1 MLWETISVVRD
12 LPRLHEIASVMIR
25 YGWGDL
31 VRVLGISGALERAGR
46 VLHWH
51 STSEISQ
58 LDAPVRVRR
67 ALEELGPTFVKLG
80 QVLATRVD
88 MFPPHWITEFEKL
101 HSQVPAVPYERLHRD
116 LVAAS
121 KGDPAEVF
129 AEFDTVPLAA
139 ASIAQ
144 VYRATLK
151 DGTRV
156 VVKMRRPGIE
166 GVIQADLRI
175 MEHAAKLLESAVPD
189 SRRYDPVQIVSQ
201 FRRSLN
207 RELDL
212 AKEARNIDQFAR
224 HFADEPLVKIPRVY
238 WEFTNDR
245 VNVQE
250 EIIGMAG
257 VAPDK
262 LRAQWL
268 DPKLLAA
275 RGADAVLR
283 MVLEHGYF
291 HADPHPGNV
300 LFLPDNRIG
309 MLDFGMVGMLTNPRR
324 NQIVDLLHALTRK
337 DAQALLLVLLDWS
350 GESVGDE
357 DRLAYDV
364 AELLQSYDDL
374 QLKDVKLGGLLN
386 DITAVMRDNN
396 LVLPADL
403 PLLFKTLI
411 TLEELGQQLEPEFHM
426 IDHVTPYVERVIQQ
440 RYTPQALLARGR
452 KSVRETLE
460 VLADVPR
467 DLRHLL
473 RDMRRGRVKVDLDLK
488 RLDQFGHQL
497 DRASNRLTM
506 GILTA
511 SLGVGSSII
520 MTVKGG
526 PQLFGLPL
534 FGLLGFL
541 IAFFNSLWIIFSIW
555 RSGKHCCPE
564 SGGAIA

>member
-31 VRVLGISGALERAGR
+31 VRALGISGVLERAGR

-58 LDAPVRVRR
+58 LDAPVRIRR

-80 QVLATRVD
+80 QLLATRVD
-88 MFPPHWITEFEKL
+88 MFPPHWIAEFEKL
-101 HSQVPAVPYERLHRD
+101 HSQVPAVPYDMLYPD
-116 LVAAS
+116 LVAAI
-121 KGDPAEVF
+121 KGEPGEVF
-129 AEFDTVPLAA
+129 AEFNPQPLAA

-144 VYRATLK
+144 VHRATLK
-151 DGTRV
+151 DGMPV
-156 VVKMRRPGIE
+156 VVKIRRPGIE
-166 GVIQADLRI
+166 GVIRADLRI
-175 MEHAAKLLESAVPD
+175 LEHVAKLLESEVPD
-189 SRRYDPVQIVSQ
+189 SRRYDPVHIVSQ
-201 FRRSLN
+201 FRRSLM

-212 AKEARNIDQFAR
+212 VREARNIDQFAR
-224 HFADEPLVKIPRVY
+224 HFAGDPLVKIPRVY
-238 WEFTNDR
+238 WEFTNER

-250 EIIGMAG
+250 EIVGLAG

-262 LRAQWL
+262 LRASGL
-268 DPKLLAA
+268 DPKLLAT

-283 MVLEHGYF
+283 MVLEHGFF
-291 HADPHPGNV
+291 HADPHPGNM

-309 MLDFGMVGMLTNPRR
+309 IIDFGMVGMLTHLRR
-324 NQIVDLLHALTRK
+324 NQIVDMLHALTLR
-337 DAQALLLVLLDWS
+337 DEQAMLQVLLDWS
-350 GESVGDE
+350 GESVSDE

-364 AELLQSYDDL
+364 TELMQNYDDL
-374 QLKDVKLGGLLN
+374 QLKDVKIGALLN
-386 DITAVMRDNN
+386 DITALMRDNN

-403 PLLFKTLI
+403 TLLFKTLI
-411 TLEELGQQLEPEFHM
+411 TLEGLGQQLDPEFHM
-426 IDHVTPYVERVIQQ
+426 IDHVTPFVERIIQQ
-440 RYTPQALLARGR
+440 RYTPKSLLARGR
-452 KSVRETLE
+452 KSVRETLD

-467 DLRHLL
+467 DVRHLL
-473 RDMRRGRVKVDLDLK
+473 RDMRRGRVKIDLDLK
-488 RLDQFGHQL
+488 RLDHFGHQL
-497 DRASNRLTM
+497 DSASNRLTM

-511 SLGVGSSII
+511 SLVVGSSII
-520 MTVKGG
+520 MTVEGG

-555 RSGKHCCPE
+555 RSGKH
-564 SGGAIA
+564 

>member
-31 VRVLGISGALERAGR
+31 VRVLGISGVLERAGR

-58 LDAPVRVRR
+58 IDAPVRIRR

-80 QVLATRVD
+80 QLLATRVD
-88 MFPPHWITEFEKL
+88 MFPPNWIVEFEKL
-101 HSQVPAVPYERLHRD
+101 HSQVPAVPYDILYPN
-116 LVAAS
+116 LVAAI
-121 KGDPAEVF
+121 KGEPGEVF
-129 AEFDTVPLAA
+129 AEFNTLPLAA

-144 VYRATLK
+144 VHRATLK
-151 DGTRV
+151 DGTPV
-156 VVKMRRPGIE
+156 VVKIRRPGIE
-166 GVIQADLRI
+166 DVVRADLRI
-175 MEHAAKLLESAVPD
+175 LEHAAKLLESEMPEA
-189 SRRYDPVQIVSQ
+189 RRYDPVHIVSQ

-224 HFADEPLVKIPRVY
+224 HFADDPLVKIPRVY

-250 EIIGMAG
+250 EIVGMAG
-257 VAPDK
+257 VVPDK
-262 LRAQWL
+262 LRASGL
-268 DPKLLAA
+268 DPRLLAA
-275 RGADAVLR
+275 RGADTVLR

-291 HADPHPGNV
+291 HADPHPGNI

-309 MLDFGMVGMLTNPRR
+309 IIDFGMVGMLTHHRR
-324 NQIVDLLHALTRK
+324 NQIVDMLHALTLK
-337 DAQALLLVLLDWS
+337 DEQAMLQVLLDWS
-350 GESVGDE
+350 GESVSDE

-364 AELLQSYDDL
+364 TELLQNYDDL
-374 QLKDVKLGGLLN
+374 QLKDVKIGALLN
-386 DITAVMRDNN
+386 DVTALMRENN

-403 PLLFKTLI
+403 TLLFKTLI
-411 TLEELGQQLEPEFHM
+411 TLEGLGQQLNPEFHM
-426 IDHVTPYVERVIQQ
+426 IDHVTPFVERVIQQ

-467 DLRHLL
+467 DVRHLL
-473 RDMRRGRVKVDLDLK
+473 RDMRRGRVRVDLDLK
-488 RLDQFGHQL
+488 RLDHFGHQL
-497 DRASNRLTM
+497 DGASNRLTM

-511 SLGVGSSII
+511 SLVVGSSII
-520 MTVKGG
+520 MTVEGG

-541 IAFFNSLWIIFSIW
+541 IAFLNSLWILFSIW
-555 RSGKHCCPE
+555 RSGKH
-564 SGGAIA
+564 

>member
-12 LPRLHEIASVMIR
+12 LPRLHEIATVMIR
-25 YGWGDL
+25 YGGGDL
-31 VRVLGISGALERAGR
+31 VRLLGISGALERAGR
-46 VLHWH
+46 ILRWH
-51 STSEISQ
+51 NASEISQ
-58 LDAPVRVRR
+58 LDAPVRIRR
-67 ALEELGPTFVKLG
+67 ALEELGPTFIKLG
-80 QVLATRVD
+80 QMLATRVD
-88 MFPPHWITEFEKL
+88 MFPPHWIAEFEKL
-101 HSQVPAVPYERLHRD
+101 HSQVPAVPYEVLHAD
-116 LVAAS
+116 LVAAI
-121 KGDPAEVF
+121 KGEPDEVF
-129 AEFDTVPLAA
+129 AAFDPVPLAA

-144 VYRATLK
+144 VYRATLR
-151 DGTRV
+151 DGTPV
-156 VVKMRRPGIE
+156 VVKVRRPGIE

-175 MEHAAKLLESAVPD
+175 LEHAAKLLESEVPD
-189 SRRYDPVQIVSQ
+189 FRRYDPAQIVSQ

-224 HFADEPLVKIPRVY
+224 DFADDPLVKIPRVY

-250 EIIGMAG
+250 EIVGLEG

-262 LRAQWL
+262 LRASGL
-268 DPKLLAA
+268 DPRLLAA
-275 RGADAVLR
+275 RGADTVLC

-300 LFLPDNRIG
+300 LFLPGNRIG
-309 MLDFGMVGMLTNPRR
+309 MIDFGMVGMLTNARR
-324 NQIVDLLHALTRK
+324 NQIVDLLHALTRN
-337 DAQALLLVLLDWS
+337 DEQGMMQVLLDWS

-374 QLKDVKLGGLLN
+374 QLKDVKIGALLN

-396 LVLPADL
+396 LLLPADL
-403 PLLFKTLI
+403 TLLFKALI
-411 TLEELGQQLEPEFHM
+411 TLEGLGQQLDPEFHM
-426 IDHVTPYVERVIQQ
+426 IDHLTPFVERIIQQ

-467 DLRHLL
+467 DLRNLL
-473 RDMRRGRVKVDLDLK
+473 RDMRRGRVKIDLDLK

-511 SLGVGSSII
+511 SLVVGSSII

-526 PQLFGLPL
+526 PQLFGLPF

-555 RSGKHCCPE
+555 RSGKH
-564 SGGAIA
+564 

>member
-1 MLWETISVVRD
+1 MLWETLSVVRD

-31 VRVLGISGALERAGR
+31 VRVLGISGVLERAGR
-46 VLHWH
+46 VLNWH
-51 STSEISQ
+51 STSEIAR
-58 LDAPVRVRR
+58 LEAPVRIRR

-80 QVLATRVD
+80 QLLATRVD
-88 MFPPHWITEFEKL
+88 MFPPHWILEFEKL
-101 HSQVPAVPYERLHRD
+101 HSQVPAVPYEALHAD
-116 LVAAS
+116 LVAAI
-121 KGDPAEVF
+121 GGEPDVVF
-129 AEFDTVPLAA
+129 AAFDRTPLAA

-144 VYRATLK
+144 VHRARLH
-151 DGTRV
+151 DGTPV
-156 VVKMRRPGIE
+156 VVKIRRPGIE
-166 GVIQADLRI
+166 AVIRADLRI
-175 MEHAAKLLESAVPD
+175 LDHAARLLDSEMPD
-189 SRRYDPVQIVSQ
+189 LRRYDPVHIVSQ

-224 HFADEPLVKIPRVY
+224 HFADEPLVKIPHVY
-238 WEFTNDR
+238 WQFTNQR

-250 EIIGMAG
+250 EIDGVAG
-257 VAPDK
+257 VAPEK
-262 LRAQWL
+262 LCAAGL
-268 DPKLLAA
+268 DPKLLAS

-283 MVLEHGYF
+283 MVLVHGYF
-291 HADPHPGNV
+291 HADPHPGNM

-309 MLDFGMVGMLTNPRR
+309 MIDFGMVGMLTETRR

-337 DAQALLLVLLDWS
+337 DEQGLLQVLLDWS
-350 GESVGDE
+350 GDTVQDE

-374 QLKDVKLGGLLN
+374 QLKDVKIGGLLN
-386 DITAVMRDNN
+386 DITALMRDNN

-403 PLLFKTLI
+403 TLLFKTLI
-411 TLEELGQQLEPEFHM
+411 TLEGLGQQLDPSFHM
-426 IDHVTPYVERVIQQ
+426 IDHVTPFVERIIQQ
-440 RYTPQALLARGR
+440 RYTPGALLARGR
-452 KSVRETLE
+452 KSVREALE
-460 VLADVPR
+460 VIADLPR

-473 RDMRRGRVKVDLDLK
+473 RDARRGRVKVDLDLK
-488 RLDQFGHQL
+488 RLDHFGHQL

-511 SLGVGSSII
+511 SLVVGSSII

-555 RSGKHCCPE
+555 RSGKH
-564 SGGAIA
+564 

>member
-31 VRVLGISGALERAGR
+31 VRALGISGALERAGR

-58 LDAPVRVRR
+58 LDASVRIRR

-80 QVLATRVD
+80 QVMSTRVD
-88 MFPPHWITEFEKL
+88 MFPPRWIAEFEKL
-101 HSQVPAVPYERLHRD
+101 HSQVPAVPYEILHPW
-116 LVAAS
+116 LVDALG
-121 KGDPAEVF
+121 GDPAELF
-129 AEFDTVPLAA
+129 AEFDPVPLAA

-144 VYRATLK
+144 VHRAVLK

-156 VVKMRRPGIE
+156 VVKVRRPGIE
-166 GVIQADLRI
+166 QVIRADLRI
-175 MEHAAKLLESAVPD
+175 LEHAAKLLDSEAPD
-189 SRRYDPVQIVSQ
+189 FRRYDPVHMVSQ
-201 FRRSLN
+201 FGRSLN

-212 AKEARNIDQFAR
+212 AKEARNIDQFALN
-224 HFADEPLVKIPRVY
+224 FADDPQVSIPRVY

-250 EIIGMAG
+250 EIVGMAG
-257 VAPDK
+257 VDHDR
-262 LRAQWL
+262 LRAAGL
-268 DPKLLAA
+268 EPRALAA
-275 RGADAVLR
+275 RGADTVLR

-300 LFLPDNRIG
+300 LFLPGNRIG
-309 MLDFGMVGMLTNPRR
+309 MIDFGMVGMLTNPRR
-324 NQIVDLLHALTRK
+324 NQIVDLLHALIRK
-337 DAQALLLVLLDWS
+337 DEQGLLQVLLDWS
-350 GESVGDE
+350 GESVTDE

-364 AELLQSYDDL
+364 AELLQSYDNL
-374 QLKDVKLGGLLN
+374 QLKDVKIGALLN
-386 DITAVMRDNN
+386 DITAMMRDND

-403 PLLFKTLI
+403 TLLFKTLI
-411 TLEELGQQLEPEFHM
+411 TLEGLGQQLDPEFHM
-426 IDHVTPYVERVIQQ
+426 VDNVTPFVERIIQQ
-440 RYTPQALLARGR
+440 RYTPRALWARGR

-460 VLADVPR
+460 VLADLPR

-473 RDMRRGRVKVDLDLK
+473 QDARRGRMKVDLDLK

-511 SLGVGSSII
+511 SLVVGSSII

-526 PQLFGLPL
+526 PQLFGLPF
-534 FGLLGFL
+534 FGLVGFL

-555 RSGKHCCPE
+555 RSGKH
-564 SGGAIA
+564 

>member
-31 VRVLGISGALERAGR
+31 VRVLGISGVLERTGR
-46 VLHWH
+46 VLHWQ

-58 LDAPVRVRR
+58 LEAPVRIRR

-80 QVLATRVD
+80 QLLSTRVD
-88 MFPPHWITEFEKL
+88 MFPPHWIAEFEKL
-101 HSQVPAVPYERLHRD
+101 HSQVPAVPYELLHPS
-116 LVAAS
+116 LVEAL
-121 KGDPAEVF
+121 KGNPNEIF
-129 AEFDTVPLAA
+129 AEFDPVPLAA

-166 GVIQADLRI
+166 NVIRADLRI
-175 MEHAAKLLESAVPD
+175 LEHAAKLLESEMPD

-224 HFADEPLVKIPRVY
+224 HFADDPLVKIPRVY

-250 EIIGMAG
+250 EIVGTAG
-257 VAPDK
+257 VSPDK
-262 LRAQWL
+262 LRASGL

-275 RGADAVLR
+275 RGADTVLR

-309 MLDFGMVGMLTNPRR
+309 MIDFGMVGMLTQPRR
-324 NQIVDLLHALTRK
+324 HQIVDLLHALTLK
-337 DAQALLLVLLDWS
+337 DEQALLQVLLEWS
-350 GESVGDE
+350 GESEIDE

-364 AELLQSYDDL
+364 TELLQSYDDL
-374 QLKDVKLGGLLN
+374 QLKDVKIGGLLN
-386 DITAVMRDNN
+386 DITALMRDNN
-396 LVLPADL
+396 LLLPADL
-403 PLLFKTLI
+403 ILLFKTLI
-411 TLEELGQQLEPEFHM
+411 TLEGLGQQLDPEFHM
-426 IDHVTPYVERVIQQ
+426 IDHVTPFVERIIQQ
-440 RYTPQALLARGR
+440 RYTPGALFARGR
-452 KSVRETLE
+452 KSVREALE
-460 VLADVPR
+460 VVADLPR
-467 DLRHLL
+467 DLQHLL
-473 RDMRRGRVKVDLDLK
+473 RDVRRGRMKIDLDLK
-488 RLDQFGHQL
+488 RLDHFGHQL
-497 DRASNRLTM
+497 DSASNRLTM

-511 SLGVGSSII
+511 SLVIGSSII
-520 MTVKGG
+520 MTVEGG
-526 PQLFGLPL
+526 PKLFGLPL

-555 RSGKHCCPE
+555 RSGKH
-564 SGGAIA
+564 

>member
-31 VRVLGISGALERAGR
+31 VRVLGISGVLERAGR

-51 STSEISQ
+51 STNEIGQ
-58 LDAPVRVRR
+58 LDAPVRIRR

-80 QVLATRVD
+80 QLLATRVD
-88 MFPPHWITEFEKL
+88 MFPPHWIAEFEKL
-101 HSQVPAVPYERLHRD
+101 HSQVPAVPYDILHPE
-116 LVAAS
+116 LVAAI
-121 KGDPAEVF
+121 KGEPAEVF
-129 AEFDTVPLAA
+129 AAFDPVPLAA

-144 VYRATLK
+144 VHRATLR
-151 DGTRV
+151 DGTPV

-166 GVIQADLRI
+166 GVIRADLRI
-175 MEHAAKLLESAVPD
+175 LEHAAKLLESEVPD
-189 SRRYDPVQIVSQ
+189 SRRYDPAHIVSQ
-201 FRRSLN
+201 FRRSLM

-224 HFADEPLVKIPRVY
+224 HFADDPLVKIPKVY

-250 EIIGMAG
+250 EIVGKAG
-257 VAPDK
+257 VSPAM
-262 LRAQWL
+262 LRASGL
-268 DPKLLAA
+268 DPQLLAT
-275 RGADAVLR
+275 RGADTVLR

-300 LFLPDNRIG
+300 LFLPGNRIG
-309 MLDFGMVGMLTNPRR
+309 MIDFGMVGMLTHFRR
-324 NQIVDLLHALTRK
+324 NQLVDLLHALTRK
-337 DAQALLLVLLDWS
+337 DEQALLQVLLDWS
-350 GESVGDE
+350 GESVLDE

-364 AELLQSYDDL
+364 TELLQSYDDL
-374 QLKDVKLGGLLN
+374 KLKDVKIGALLN
-386 DITAVMRDNN
+386 DITALMRDNN
-396 LVLPADL
+396 LALPADL
-403 PLLFKTLI
+403 TLLFKTLI
-411 TLEELGQQLEPEFHM
+411 TLEGLGQQLDPEFHM
-426 IDHVTPYVERVIQQ
+426 IDHVTPFVERIIQQ

-467 DLRHLL
+467 DMRHLL

-488 RLDQFGHQL
+488 RLDHFGHQL
-497 DRASNRLTM
+497 DRASNRVTM

-511 SLGVGSSII
+511 SLVVGSSII
-520 MTVKGG
+520 MTVEGG

-541 IAFFNSLWIIFSIW
+541 IAFFNSLGILFSIW
-555 RSGKHCCPE
+555 RSGKH
-564 SGGAIA
+564 

>member
-31 VRVLGISGALERAGR
+31 VRMLGINSVLERAGR

-58 LDAPVRVRR
+58 LDAPVRIRR

-80 QVLATRVD
+80 QLLATRVD

-101 HSQVPAVPYERLHRD
+101 HSQVPAVPYEALHSD
-116 LVAAS
+116 LVAAL
-121 KGDPAEVF
+121 KGEPTEVF
-129 AEFDTVPLAA
+129 ATFDPVPLAA

-144 VYRATLK
+144 VHRATLK
-151 DGTRV
+151 DGTPV
-156 VVKMRRPGIE
+156 VVKIRRPGIE
-166 GVIQADLRI
+166 GVIRADLR
-175 MEHAAKLLESAVPD
+175 MLEHAAKLLESEVPD
-189 SRRYDPVQIVSQ
+189 SRRYDPVHIVAQ
-201 FRRSLN
+201 FRRSLS

-224 HFADEPLVKIPRVY
+224 DFVDDPLVKIPRVY

-250 EIIGMAG
+250 EIVGMAG

-262 LRAQWL
+262 LRAAGL
-268 DPKLLAA
+268 DPKLLAV
-275 RGADAVLR
+275 RGADTVLR

-309 MLDFGMVGMLTNPRR
+309 MIDFGMVGMLTHSRR
-324 NQIVDLLHALTRK
+324 NQLVDLLHALTRK
-337 DAQALLLVLLDWS
+337 DEQALMQVLLDWS
-350 GESVGDE
+350 GESASDE

-374 QLKDVKLGGLLN
+374 HLKDVKIGVLLN
-386 DITAVMRDNN
+386 DITALMRDNH
-396 LVLPADL
+396 LALPADL
-403 PLLFKTLI
+403 TLLFKTLI
-411 TLEELGQQLEPEFHM
+411 TLEGLGQQLDPEFHM
-426 IDHVTPYVERVIQQ
+426 IDHVTPFVERIIQQ
-440 RYTPQALLARGR
+440 RYTPQALMARGR
-452 KSVRETLE
+452 KSLRETLE
-460 VLADVPR
+460 VMADLPR

-473 RDMRRGRVKVDLDLK
+473 RDARRGRVKIDLDLK
-488 RLDQFGHQL
+488 RLDNFGHQL
-497 DRASNRLTM
+497 DRASNRITM

-511 SLGVGSSII
+511 SLVVGSSII
-520 MTVKGG
+520 MTVEGG
-526 PQLFGLPL
+526 PRIL
-534 FGLLGFL
+534 GLLGFL

-555 RSGKHCCPE
+555 RSGKH
-564 SGGAIA
+564 

>member
-25 YGWGDL
+25 YGGGDL
-31 VRVLGISGALERAGR
+31 VRMLGISGALERAGR

-51 STSEISQ
+51 SMSEISQ
-58 LDAPVRVRR
+58 LEAPVRIRR

-80 QVLATRVD
+80 QMLATRVD
-88 MFPPHWITEFEKL
+88 MFPPHWIAEFEKL
-101 HSQVPAVPYERLHRD
+101 HSHVPAVPFETLHAD
-116 LVAAS
+116 LVAAL
-121 KGDPAEVF
+121 KGEPADVF
-129 AEFDTVPLAA
+129 AAFDTVPLAA

-144 VYRATLK
+144 VHRATLK
-151 DGTRV
+151 DGTPV
-156 VVKMRRPGIE
+156 VVKIRRPGIE
-166 GVIQADLRI
+166 GVIRADLRI
-175 MEHAAKLLESAVPD
+175 LEHAAKLLESEVPD
-189 SRRYDPVQIVSQ
+189 FRRYEPVQMVSQ

-224 HFADEPLVKIPRVY
+224 DFAADPLVQIPRVH

-250 EIIGMAG
+250 EIVGLEG
-257 VAPDK
+257 VSPDK
-262 LRAQWL
+262 LRASGL

-275 RGADAVLR
+275 RGADTVLR
-283 MVLEHGYF
+283 MVLEHGFF

-300 LFLPDNRIG
+300 LFLPGNRIG
-309 MLDFGMVGMLTNPRR
+309 LIDFGMVGMLTNARR

-337 DAQALLLVLLDWS
+337 DELALMQVLLDWS
-350 GESVGDE
+350 GESLSDE

-364 AELLQSYDDL
+364 AELMQSYDDL
-374 QLKDVKLGGLLN
+374 QLKDVKIGALLN

-403 PLLFKTLI
+403 TLLFKTLI
-411 TLEELGQQLEPEFHM
+411 TLEGLGQQLDPEFHM
-426 IDHVTPYVERVIQQ
+426 IDHLTPFVEGIIQQ

-473 RDMRRGRVKVDLDLK
+473 RDMRRGRVKIDLDLK
-488 RLDQFGHQL
+488 RLDQFGHQP

-511 SLGVGSSII
+511 SLVVGSSII

-526 PQLFGLPL
+526 PQLFGLPF

-541 IAFFNSLWIIFSIW
+541 IAFLNSLWIIFSIW
-555 RSGKHCCPE
+555 RSGKH
-564 SGGAIA
+564 

>member
-12 LPRLHEIASVMIR
+12 LPRLHEIATVMIR
-25 YGWGDL
+25 YGGGDL
-31 VRVLGISGALERAGR
+31 VRLLGISGALERAGR
-46 VLHWH
+46 ILRWH
-51 STSEISQ
+51 NASEISQ
-58 LDAPVRVRR
+58 LDAPVRIRR
-67 ALEELGPTFVKLG
+67 ALEELGPTFIKLG
-80 QVLATRVD
+80 QMLATRVD
-88 MFPPHWITEFEKL
+88 MFPPHWIAEFEKL
-101 HSQVPAVPYERLHRD
+101 HSQVPAVPYEVLHAD
-116 LVAAS
+116 LVAAI
-121 KGDPAEVF
+121 KGEPDEVF
-129 AEFDTVPLAA
+129 AAFDPVPLAA

-144 VYRATLK
+144 VYRATLR
-151 DGTRV
+151 DGTPV
-156 VVKMRRPGIE
+156 VVKVRRPGIE

-175 MEHAAKLLESAVPD
+175 LEHAAKLLESEVPD
-189 SRRYDPVQIVSQ
+189 FRRYDPAQIVSQ

-224 HFADEPLVKIPRVY
+224 DFADDPLVKIPRVY

-250 EIIGMAG
+250 EIVGLEG

-262 LRAQWL
+262 LRASGL

-275 RGADAVLR
+275 RGADTVLC

-300 LFLPDNRIG
+300 LFLPGNRIG
-309 MLDFGMVGMLTNPRR
+309 MIDFGMVGMLTNARR
-324 NQIVDLLHALTRK
+324 NQIVDLLHALTRN
-337 DAQALLLVLLDWS
+337 DEQGMMQVLLDWS

-374 QLKDVKLGGLLN
+374 QLKDVKIGALLN

-396 LVLPADL
+396 LLLPADL
-403 PLLFKTLI
+403 TLLFKALI
-411 TLEELGQQLEPEFHM
+411 TLEGLGQQLDPEFHM
-426 IDHVTPYVERVIQQ
+426 IDHLTPFVERIIQQ

-467 DLRHLL
+467 DLRNLL
-473 RDMRRGRVKVDLDLK
+473 RDMRRGRVKIDLDLK

-511 SLGVGSSII
+511 SLVVGSSII

-526 PQLFGLPL
+526 PQLFGLPF

-555 RSGKHCCPE
+555 RSGKH
-564 SGGAIA
+564 

>member
-12 LPRLHEIASVMIR
+12 LPRLHEIATVLIR
-25 YGWGDL
+25 YGGGDL

-46 VLHWH
+46 VLHWQ

-58 LDAPVRVRR
+58 LEAPVRIRR

-80 QVLATRVD
+80 QLLATRVD
-88 MFPPHWITEFEKL
+88 VFPPNWIAEFEKL
-101 HSQVPAVPYERLHRD
+101 HSHVPAVPYEALHPD
-116 LVAAS
+116 LVAAI
-121 KGDPAEVF
+121 GGEPEEVF
-129 AEFDTVPLAA
+129 AEFDPVPLAA

-144 VYRATLK
+144 VHRATMK
-151 DGTRV
+151 DGTAV
-156 VVKMRRPGIE
+156 VVKIRRPGIE
-166 GVIQADLRI
+166 GVIRADLRI
-175 MEHAAKLLESAVPD
+175 LEHAAKLVESEIAD
-189 SRRYDPVQIVSQ
+189 MRRYDPVYVVSQ

-224 HFADEPLVKIPRVY
+224 NFADDPLVKIPRVY

-250 EIIGMAG
+250 EIVGTSG
-257 VAPDK
+257 VALDK
-262 LRAQWL
+262 LQAHGL
-268 DPKLLAA
+268 DPRLLAG
-275 RGADAVLR
+275 RGADVVLR

-291 HADPHPGNV
+291 HADPHPGNM
-300 LFLPDNRIG
+300 LFLPENRIG
-309 MLDFGMVGMLTNPRR
+309 MIDFGMVGMLTHTRR

-337 DAQALLLVLLDWS
+337 DEQAVLQVLLDWS
-350 GESVGDE
+350 GEFGGAE

-364 AELLQSYDDL
+364 AELLQSYDNL
-374 QLKDVKLGGLLN
+374 QLKDVKIGGLLN
-386 DITAVMRDNN
+386 DITALMRDND

-403 PLLFKTLI
+403 TLLFKTLI
-411 TLEELGQQLEPEFHM
+411 TLEGLGQQLDPEFHM
-426 IDHVTPYVERVIQQ
+426 IDHVTPFVERIIQQ

-452 KSVRETLE
+452 RSLRETLE
-460 VLADVPR
+460 VVADLPR

-473 RDMRRGRVKVDLDLK
+473 RDMRRGRVKVDIDVK
-488 RLDQFGHQL
+488 RLDHFGYQL

-511 SLGVGSSII
+511 SLVVGSSII
-520 MTVKGG
+520 MTVEGG

-541 IAFFNSLWIIFSIW
+541 IAFFNSVWIVFSIW
-555 RSGKHCCPE
+555 RSGKH
-564 SGGAIA
+564 

>member
-46 VLHWH
+46 VLHWQ

-58 LDAPVRVRR
+58 LEAPVRIRR

-80 QVLATRVD
+80 QLLSTRVD
-88 MFPPHWITEFEKL
+88 MFPPNWIAEFEKL
-101 HSQVPAVPYERLHRD
+101 HSHVPAVPYEVLHPY
-116 LVAAS
+116 LVEAL
-121 KGDPAEVF
+121 KGPPSEVF
-129 AEFDTVPLAA
+129 AGFDPVPLAA

-166 GVIQADLRI
+166 DVIRADLRI
-175 MEHAAKLLESAVPD
+175 LEHAAKLLESEIPD
-189 SRRYDPVQIVSQ
+189 TRRYDPVQIVSQ

-224 HFADEPLVKIPRVY
+224 HFADDPLVEIPRVY

-250 EIIGMAG
+250 EIVGMAG
-257 VAPDK
+257 VSPEK
-262 LRAQWL
+262 LRESGL
-268 DPKLLAA
+268 DPRLLAT
-275 RGADAVLR
+275 RGADTVLR

-300 LFLPDNRIG
+300 LFLPGSRIG
-309 MLDFGMVGMLTNPRR
+309 MIDFGMVGMLTHARR
-324 NQIVDLLHALTRK
+324 NQIVDLLHALTLK
-337 DAQALLLVLLDWS
+337 DEQGLLQVLIDWS
-350 GESVGDE
+350 GESVIDE

-364 AELLQSYDDL
+364 TELLQSYDNL
-374 QLKDVKLGGLLN
+374 QLKDVKIGGLLN
-386 DITAVMRDNN
+386 DITALMRDNN
-396 LVLPADL
+396 LLLPADL
-403 PLLFKTLI
+403 ILLFKTLI
-411 TLEELGQQLEPEFHM
+411 TLEGLGQQLDPEFHM
-426 IDHVTPYVERVIQQ
+426 IDHVTPFVERVIQR
-440 RYTPQALLARGR
+440 RYTPQALFSRGR
-452 KSVRETLE
+452 KSVREALE
-460 VLADVPR
+460 VVADLPR

-473 RDMRRGRVKVDLDLK
+473 RDVRRGRIKIDLDLK
-488 RLDQFGHQL
+488 RLEQFGHQL
-497 DRASNRLTM
+497 DSASNRLTM

-511 SLGVGSSII
+511 SLVVGSSII
-520 MTVKGG
+520 MTVEGG
-526 PQLFGLPL
+526 PKLFGLPL

-541 IAFFNSLWIIFSIW
+541 IAFFNSLWILFAIW
-555 RSGKHCCPE
+555 RSGKH
-564 SGGAIA
+564 

>member
-1 MLWETISVVRD
+1 MLWETLSVVRD

-46 VLHWH
+46 ALHWR

-58 LDAPVRVRR
+58 LDAPVRIRR

-80 QVLATRVD
+80 QLLATRVD
-88 MFPPHWITEFEKL
+88 VFPPQWIAEFEKL
-101 HSQVPAVPYERLHRD
+101 HSQVPAVPYDVLYPD
-116 LVAAS
+116 LIAAL
-121 KGDPAEVF
+121 KGEPGEVF
-129 AEFDTVPLAA
+129 AEFNPLPLAA

-144 VYRATLK
+144 VHRATLK
-151 DGTRV
+151 DGTPV
-156 VVKMRRPGIE
+156 VVKIRRPGIE
-166 GVIQADLRI
+166 DVIRADLRI
-175 MEHAAKLLESAVPD
+175 LEHAAKLLESEMPD
-189 SRRYDPVQIVSQ
+189 ARRYDPVHIVSQ

-224 HFADEPLVKIPRVY
+224 HFADDPLVKIPRVY

-250 EIIGMAG
+250 EIVGLAG

-262 LRAQWL
+262 LRASGL

-275 RGADAVLR
+275 RGADTVLR

-291 HADPHPGNV
+291 HADPHPGNI
-300 LFLPDNRIG
+300 LFLPGNRIG
-309 MLDFGMVGMLTNPRR
+309 IIDFGMVGMLTHHRR
-324 NQIVDLLHALTRK
+324 NQIVDMLHALTRK
-337 DAQALLLVLLDWS
+337 DEQAMLQVLLDWS
-350 GESVGDE
+350 GESVSDE

-364 AELLQSYDDL
+364 TELLQNYDDL
-374 QLKDVKLGGLLN
+374 QLKDVKIGALLN
-386 DITAVMRDNN
+386 DVTALMRDNN

-403 PLLFKTLI
+403 TLLFKTLI
-411 TLEELGQQLEPEFHM
+411 TLEGLGQQIDPEFHM
-426 IDHVTPYVERVIQQ
+426 IDQVTPFVERIIKQ

-452 KSVRETLE
+452 KSMREALE
-460 VLADVPR
+460 VVADLPR
-467 DLRHLL
+467 DLQHLV
-473 RDMRRGRVKVDLDLK
+473 RDMRRGRVRVDLDLK
-488 RLDQFGHQL
+488 RLDHFGHQL

-511 SLGVGSSII
+511 SLVVGSSII
-520 MTVKGG
+520 MTVEGG

-555 RSGKHCCPE
+555 RSGKH
-564 SGGAIA
+564 

>member
-31 VRVLGISGALERAGR
+31 VRVLGIGGALERAGR

-51 STSEISQ
+51 STSEIDQ

-88 MFPPHWITEFEKL
+88 MFPPHWIAEFEKL
-101 HSQVPAVPYERLHRD
+101 HSQVPAHAYEVMHPG
-116 LVAAS
+116 LVAAI
-121 KGDPAEVF
+121 GGEPAEVF
-129 AEFDTVPLAA
+129 ASFDPVPLAA

-151 DGTRV
+151 DGTPV

-166 GVIQADLRI
+166 TVIRADLRI
-175 MEHAAKLLESAVPD
+175 LDHAARLLESEIGDA
-189 SRRYDPVQIVSQ
+189 RRYDPVQIVSQ
-201 FRRSLN
+201 FRRSLS

-224 HFADEPLVKIPRVY
+224 HFADDPLVKIPKVY
-238 WEFTNDR
+238 WEFTNDQ

-250 EIIGMAG
+250 EIVGLAG
-257 VAPDK
+257 VSPDK
-262 LRAQWL
+262 LRASGL

-275 RGADAVLR
+275 RGADAVLS
-283 MVLEHGYF
+283 MVLLHGYF

-300 LFLPDNRIG
+300 LFLPGNRIG
-309 MLDFGMVGMLTNPRR
+309 MIDFGMVGMLTGPRR
-324 NQIVDLLHALTRK
+324 NQIVDLLHALTRR
-337 DAQALLLVLLDWS
+337 DEQALLQVLLDWS
-350 GESVGDE
+350 GDAVPDD

-364 AELLQSYDDL
+364 AELMQSYDDL
-374 QLKDVKLGGLLN
+374 QLKDVRIGVLLN
-386 DITAVMRDNN
+386 DITALMRDNN

-403 PLLFKTLI
+403 TLLFKTLI
-411 TLEELGQQLEPEFHM
+411 TLEGLGQQLDPEFHM
-426 IDHVTPYVERVIQQ
+426 IDNVTPFVESVIKQ
-440 RYTPQALLARGR
+440 RYTPQALFVRGR
-452 KSVRETLE
+452 KSVREALE
-460 VLADVPR
+460 VAADLPR
-467 DLRHLL
+467 DLRRLL
-473 RDMRRGRVKVDLDLK
+473 RDMRRGRVKVDFDLK
-488 RLDQFGHQL
+488 RLDHFGHQL
-497 DRASNRLTM
+497 DSAASRLTM

-511 SLGVGSSII
+511 SLVVGSSII

-526 PQLFGLPL
+526 PELFGLPF
-534 FGLLGFL
+534 FGLVGFL
-541 IAFFNSLWIIFSIW
+541 IAFFNSVWIVLSIW
-555 RSGKHCCPE
+555 RSGKH
-564 SGGAIA
+564 